1 MGKRPTKGS
10 CDRINIVFFFR
21 SDAYWSRLLG
31 RIIKNLPKSIYTY
44 KYIYIFRYGLIKSII
59 YGFIETP
66 YNICTKIKPDT
77 TSVYIKRIYMLEK
90 LEWVKRKIK
99 IIRIFGY
106 DTYALTTTLIH
117 DIMNVIM
124 ILWSMYTWHLYY
136 IIGLFFVK
144 CYNSV
149 SQTVLRLSD
158 LGAPRAHLD

>member
-10 CDRINIVFFFR
+10 CDRINIVFFSR

-31 RIIKNLPKSIYTY
+31 RIIKNLPKS
-44 KYIYIFRYGLIKSII
+44 IYIFRYGLIKSII

-77 TSVYIKRIYMLEK
+77 TSVYIKRIYTLGK

-117 DIMNVIM
+117 DIMKYVYM
-124 ILWSMYTWHLYY
+124 A
-136 IIGLFFVK
+136 FVLHHWFIFCK
-144 CYNSV
+144 M
-149 SQTVLRLSD
+149 L
-158 LGAPRAHLD
+158 